1 MSHTNLTI
9 HHHLGPFPTPESR
22 RHPALRF
29 LENYIDKIN
38 SASYQ
43 GSYLPYYHPRSTF
56 HDATGV
62 DYIGGAA
69 IWRWIRELFG
79 GDTFSRIEMECKEF
93 LVVGGWE
100 DGGWKIYGEWMA
112 HWWVKETGEKI
123 SVPRSMVFR
132 LVRAEGEGRGKNVDG
147 NGEMVEDVGFEGL
160 QIGDVRLYYDRSLL
174 LGVFKR
180 SEERDKLGG

>member
-1 MSHTNLTI
+1 
-9 HHHLGPFPTPESR
+9 
-22 RHPALRF
+22 
-29 LENYIDKIN
+29 
-38 SASYQ
+38 
-43 GSYLPYYHPRSTF
+43 
-56 HDATGV
+56 
-62 DYIGGAA
+62 
-69 IWRWIRELFG
+69 
-79 GDTFSRIEMECKEF
+79 MECKEF